1 MLLQK
6 QLVILYLIVESA
18 LIISK
23 YRRISYRHP
32 FPVSSGRMQEVK
44 PALRG
49 TKRPLLGV
57 TLDNAIMVLSINKS
71 NCKFSYYF

>member
-6 QLVILYLIVESA
+6 LLVFLHLIVEFA

-49 TKRPLLGV
+49 TKQPLPGV
-57 TLDNAIMVLSINKS
+57 TLDNAIMVFI
-71 NCKFSYYF
+71 YQ

>member
-6 QLVILYLIVESA
+6 QLVILYLIVA
-18 LIISK
+18 TLIISK

-57 TLDNAIMVLSINKS
+57 TLDNAIMVFI
-71 NCKFSYYF
+71 YQ